1 MYFFLLLLVLLLA
14 EDDIGVVIVSLF
26 LALVVVE
33 VVDLFAEVVALD
45 EIMEDDA
52 VIFGGATCRIAI
64 AAKEGGWSK
73 SAPVFLLPLLLMLS
87 CFCEV
92 LDEDDLYW

>member
-1 MYFFLLLLVLLLA
+1 MYFFLLLRVLLA
-14 EDDIGVVIVSLF
+14 EDDIDVVIVSLF

-33 VVDLFAEVVALD
+33 VVDLFAEVVVD

>member
-1 MYFFLLLLVLLLA
+1 MYFFLLLRVLLA
-14 EDDIGVVIVSLF
+14 EDDIDVVIVSLF

-33 VVDLFAEVVALD
+33 VVDLFAEVVVD

-64 AAKEGGWSK
+64 AAKDGGWSK